1 MIQIMKLSRLILAV
15 FVAAISAAAQTGAPA
30 DVSARV
36 EQIVTNGGSLI
47 ADNKWY
53 HYDVPIPATYNPGLN
68 PNNWWWKLN
77 YRTTANVTAA
87 DTITITLNL
96 KGNPAH
102 LVQS

>member
-1 MIQIMKLSRLILAV
+1 MGTYAN
-15 FVAAISAAAQTGAPA
+15 PNP
-30 DVSARV
+30 V
-36 EQIVTNGGSLI
+36 EQIVTNGGTLI